1 MEIMFANQIQHRP
14 LSNTFGLIIQ
24 GNGSKN
30 ILDLD
35 HEEVINQFRESGTLH
50 FKNFDTD
57 ADTFMKF
64 THLYCQ
70 DFSTYQ
76 GGGLRWGVLD
86 RQAINKV
93 ETLLTTSGHS
103 QGFPIELHGEMYYL
117 KNHPTIL
124 WFYCENPPIQGGQTT
139 VSDGREVF
147 KNLSDETKKFFQN
160 QKIKYVR
167 HQASGEWQKA
177 FQTEDLKEVQKF
189 CDENETKLFIDSKT
203 GAVTTEY
210 ICSAIVKSRDGED
223 VFINNLLLIYIAEW
237 AFQSGWFA
245 ENLSNMTNTSPP
257 LVVRMEDDSCIPEHI
272 IEELQ
277 QVCDNLTIDIQWD
290 KGDIVMIDNTKI
302 LHGRREATGSNRK
315 IFVRMGEPIFQL

>member
-1 MEIMFANQIQHRP
+1 MLTNQIQHRS
-14 LSNTFGLIIQ
+14 LSNTFGRIIQ
-24 GNGSKN
+24 GYGSKN

-35 HEEVINQFRESGTLH
+35 NEEVINLFRESGTLL
-50 FKNFDTD
+50 FNNFGTD

-64 THLYCQ
+64 TQLYCKS
-70 DFSTYQ
+70 FSTYQ

-86 RQAINKV
+86 RQAINNI

-139 VSDGREVF
+139 VSDGREIF
-147 KNLSDETKKFFQN
+147 KNLSDETKKLFQS

-167 HQASGEWQKA
+167 QQASGEWQTT
-177 FQTEDLKEVQKF
+177 FQTDDLNIVQKF
-189 CDENETKLFIDSKT
+189 CDENETKLSINSET
-203 GAVTTEY
+203 GAITTEY
-210 ICSAIVKSRDGED
+210 VCSAIVKSRDGED

-245 ENLSNMTNTSPP
+245 ENLKMTNSSPP
-257 LVVRMEDDSCIPEHI
+257 LVVRMEDGSCIPEHI

-277 QVCDNLTIDIQWD
+277 QICDNLTIDIQWE
-290 KGDIVMIDNTKI
+290 KGDVLMIDNTKI
-302 LHGRREATGSNRK
+302 LHGRREATASNRK